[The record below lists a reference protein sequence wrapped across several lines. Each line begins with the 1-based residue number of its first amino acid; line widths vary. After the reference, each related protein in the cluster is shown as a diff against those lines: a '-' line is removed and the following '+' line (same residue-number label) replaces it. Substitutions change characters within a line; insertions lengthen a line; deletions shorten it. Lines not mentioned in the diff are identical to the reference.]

1 MLVGQADRLGSVH
14 GLGDDLESPGSQ
26 QGFDTLEEYDMIIR
40 YEHTEA
46 TRRAPRAVARPPSAF
61 LGFHRGALKR
71 RCRGGPVKAAGLAGE
86 PPPRSFVPMTAI
98 RKEPH
103 GFTLIEMLVVI
114 IVLGLLAALVGP
126 RILGRVS
133 EAKSATA
140 RTQIELLG
148 LALDNYRLDNGSY
161 PTTEQ
166 GLAALQEKPMREPLP
181 LNWRGPYLKK
191 AIPLDPWGR
200 PYIYKSPG
208 EHNPTSYDLSTLGRD
223 GQPGG
228 EDEDADIT
236 SWK

>member
-1 MLVGQADRLGSVH
+1 MIVVRRK
-14 GLGDDLESPGSQ
+14 SQ
-26 QGFDTLEEYDMIIR
+26 
-40 YEHTEA
+40 
-46 TRRAPRAVARPPSAF
+46 
-61 LGFHRGALKR
+61 
-71 RCRGGPVKAAGLAGE
+71 
-86 PPPRSFVPMTAI
+86 
-98 RKEPH
+98 
-103 GFTLIEMLVVI
+103 GFTLIEILVVI

-148 LALDNYRLDNGSY
+148 VALDNYRLDNGMY

-166 GLAALQEKPMREPLP
+166 GLQALQEQPTREPLP

-191 AIPLDPWGR
+191 AVPLDPWGR

-208 EHNPTSYDLSTLGRD
+208 EHNPSGYDLFSFGRD

-228 EDEDADIT
+228 VDEDADII
-236 SWK
+236 S

>member
-1 MLVGQADRLGSVH
+1 MTTFRTQ
-14 GLGDDLESPGSQ
+14 
-26 QGFDTLEEYDMIIR
+26 
-40 YEHTEA
+40 
-46 TRRAPRAVARPPSAF
+46 PR
-61 LGFHRGALKR
+61 
-71 RCRGGPVKAAGLAGE
+71 
-86 PPPRSFVPMTAI
+86 
-98 RKEPH
+98 
-103 GFTLIEMLVVI
+103 GFTLIEILVVI

-148 LALDNYRLDNGSY
+148 VALDNYRLDNGSY

-166 GLAALQEKPMREPLP
+166 GLAALQEVPTREPIP

-191 AIPLDPWGR
+191 AVPLDPWGR

-208 EHNPTSYDLSTLGRD
+208 EHTPSAYDLATLGRD